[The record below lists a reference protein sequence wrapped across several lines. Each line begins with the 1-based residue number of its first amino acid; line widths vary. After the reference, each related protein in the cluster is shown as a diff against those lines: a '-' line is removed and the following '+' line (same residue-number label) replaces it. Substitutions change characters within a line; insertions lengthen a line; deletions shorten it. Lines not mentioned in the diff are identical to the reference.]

1 MSCSDAGELIG
12 EIRRAE
18 DCISE
23 YAEFY
28 HSHESECPASF
39 KLLMLINGWRNP
51 FVALNEL
58 LKVIDKNEMIL
69 RRGGKKKGYKSRYRE
84 MRNLVQ
90 WHSNRRG
97 KA

>member
-1 MSCSDAGELIG
+1 MMTGGEPLIE

-18 DCISE
+18 QLLSE

-28 HSHESECPASF
+28 HAHEDECPARF
-39 KLLMLINGWRNP
+39 RLVMLMNGWHTP

-58 LKVIDKNEMIL
+58 LKVICKNEMIL
-69 RRGGKKKGYKSRYRE
+69 KREGKKKGYKSRYRE

-90 WHSNRRG
+90 RHANER
-97 KA
+97 